1 MPLSLEALDLSLA
14 SPTQTL
20 ASLRFLVLSYLA
32 ELEQRLSNFES
43 PDFETWKAMGEL
55 TIEDARQWA
64 RTALEMLEGIRADVC
79 SHLPELHFAELS
91 VEAFKSH
98 IPELLDASRIHEMR
112 SHFPEIP
119 HLPDMPEVRARI
131 TNMRHKLDDVRSRF
145 NDLDFKKPLDYI
157 PTLSS
162 HLDNLHSHLA
172 SLELPSRFEIATLA
186 SSTLISDLL
195 EVLLSSELV
204 TDILNASPKE
214 FVEETEDM
222 IHKAANDVAN
232 AVKRSL
238 QGVRL
243 LQYSELPEQWQNNPF
258 ITYGYRLAFSAIAPL
273 AGLAVIHSWRE
284 MLAFVGS

>member
-43 PDFETWKAMGEL
+43 PDFDAWKTMGEL

-91 VEAFKSH
+91 VAAFKSH
-98 IPELLDASRIHEMR
+98 IPDLLDTSRINEMR
-112 SHFPEIP
+112 SHLPEMP
-119 HLPDMPEVRARI
+119 HLPDMPEVCARI
-131 TNMRHKLDDVRSRF
+131 SNMKHKLDDVRSRF
-145 NDLDFKKPLDYI
+145 NDLDFKKPLHYI
-157 PTLSS
+157 PILSS

-172 SLELPSRFEIATLA
+172 SLELPSRIEIPTLA
-186 SSTLISDLL
+186 FSPLISDLL

-204 TDILNASPKE
+204 TDILSASPKE

-232 AVKRSL
+232 AVKRSV

-243 LQYSELPEQWQNNPF
+243 LQYSELPEQWQSNPF
-258 ITYGYRLAFSAIAPL
+258 VTYGYRWVLLKPTVHLFIFLLDLYP
-273 AGLAVIHSWRE
+273 
-284 MLAFVGS
+284 